1 MTMSI
6 KKTMG
11 MDISMDHAGMVICRF
26 KSMGRSV
33 DRCMGGDKDMGLVG
47 DTGMRWVLGH
57 FHLREI
63 LGPSWFQLLWPC
75 NIENNL
81 NKDCLT
87 KITTKKK
94 VKSCTAPYEVALIG
108 RADL

>member
-1 MTMSI
+1 MTVS
-6 KKTMG
+6 KKKIVG

-26 KSMGRSV
+26 KSMGWSV
-33 DRCMGGDKDMGLVG
+33 ARCMGGDEDMGLVG
-47 DTGMRWVLGH
+47 DRGMRWVLGH

-75 NIENNL
+75 HIENNL

-87 KITTKKK
+87 QITTKKRLK
-94 VKSCTAPYEVALIG
+94 VVQHPMRWL
-108 RADL
+108 